1 MQATADSK
9 IISRYSGAKT
19 KGKVSHGL
27 LTTWLPN
34 KVRRRWPAIM
44 LAVRRTDS
52 VTGRMILLVS
62 SIRTIK
68 GIRAAGAP
76 SGTRWAKNSV
86 KLLVNLNMIKASHI
100 GRARERVIAKCLV
113 AVKVNDKRPIVLL
126 SKSRKKRLT
135 NKKILIF
142 LFFSS
147 VSNSLFI
154 ALITFLRSIL
164 KGLERAQYEGTIATL
179 NKAILTQFIGA
190 ENKARGSKIEN
201 RLFII
206 FKSEN

>member
-1 MQATADSK
+1 
-9 IISRYSGAKT
+9 
-19 KGKVSHGL
+19 
-27 LTTWLPN
+27 
-34 KVRRRWPAIM
+34 M
-44 LAVRRTDS
+44 LAARRTDS

-68 GIRAAGAP
+68 GIRAAGVPA
-76 SGTRWAKNSV
+76 GTRCAKNSV
-86 KLLVNLNMIKASHI
+86 KLLVSLNMIKASHI
-100 GRARERVIAKCLV
+100 GRARERVIVKCLV
-113 AVKVNDKRPIVLL
+113 AVKVNDKRPIVLFN
-126 SKSRKKRLT
+126 KIRKKRLT

-154 ALITFLRSIL
+154 DLIIFLRSIL

-179 NKAILTQFIGA
+179 NKAILTQFIEI
-190 ENKARGSKIEN
+190 ENKATGSKIEN

-206 FKSEN
+206 FKS